1 MKRFSTVVVVALFV
15 TAPLLAQEAKAKKA
29 KQPPERP
36 TPTVADY
43 AYGKDHERQ
52 KFDFWQAK
60 SDKPTPVVL
69 LIHGGGWVN
78 GDKRSYGANM
88 IDPFLKEG
96 ISVAA
101 VNYRFIAQAME
112 QNVEPPVKACLHD
125 AARALQTIRSK

>member
-1 MKRFSTVVVVALFV
+1 MYRDLIAV
-15 TAPLLAQEAKAKKA
+15 LLALIGSTILVAQDEKAKPKA
-29 KQPPERP
+29 KQPPARP

-43 AYGKDHERQ
+43 AYANDHERQ

-78 GDKRSYGANM
+78 GDKSSYGTNM

-101 VNYRFIAQAME
+101 IN
-112 QNVEPPVKACLHD
+112 
-125 AARALQTIRSK
+125 